1 MSKLAD
7 ALREMTEINAALFRA
22 ISAESEAVQ
31 MGILDRLEA
40 EQKKLGISDGYG
52 TRARAALAADGWQP
66 IETAPSIDRWAE
78 LDLWLVAPN
87 GRQWREANCRYDP
100 SNDSWIGPDGRWVQG
115 AYKRNE
121 WGDECFDPSDKSEKA
136 IRATHWQPLPAPPK
150 EKP

>member
-7 ALREMTEINAALFRA
+7 ALRQTA
-22 ISAESEAVQ
+22 
-31 MGILDRLEA
+31 DCLEDVA
-40 EQKKLGISDGYG
+40 NGKGGWAWEEVLQE
-52 TRARAALAADGWQP
+52 ARAALAADGWQP
-66 IETAPSIDRWAE
+66 IETAPRIDRWAE

-100 SNDSWIGPDGRWVQG
+100 SSDSWIGPHGRWVQG

-121 WGDECFDPSDKSEKA
+121 WGDGCFDPSDKSEKA
-136 IRATHWQPLPAPPK
+136 IRATHWQPLPAPPQ